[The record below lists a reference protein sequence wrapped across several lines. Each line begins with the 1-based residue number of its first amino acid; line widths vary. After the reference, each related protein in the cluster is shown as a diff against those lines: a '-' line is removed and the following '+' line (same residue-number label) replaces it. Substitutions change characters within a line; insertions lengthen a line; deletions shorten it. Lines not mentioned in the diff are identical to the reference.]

1 MKLYKNVIIYGLT
14 TLLGA
19 IMPFLFLPIV
29 TKLVN
34 PYDYG
39 IYAIIILLSQLI
51 TPLISIGVP
60 AFFAREYYKNNLLR
74 FKKNISL
81 ILFIP
86 IAMLALSEVI
96 LFIMQDV
103 HIILNIEKNML
114 YIIPLTTFSLVIPS
128 ILSTY
133 YRINNEPYKYSFFEI
148 TQIIFQYSLLYYF
161 LILETLTWEALIY
174 AFLIR
179 GLVSSCFGY
188 WTLYNNGFF
197 VNLNFYSKFSKIYIY
212 KSIKFGISLMPH
224 ALASRGIRSFDRII
238 LSILTTTSVTGIYM
252 VSVQVTSILLMLI
265 SVINLAWTPYL
276 YSMLKAGNSKIS
288 LVKNMYKILF
298 LSLLVLILLN
308 SFVPLIFELFIDKQ
322 YQGAQEFV
330 LFISLGYWFI
340 VPYVLIVDILV
351 YYKKT
356 WLISKIS
363 TINLLLNIMLLY
375 VMINL
380 YGPIGAAYATV
391 MSYGIV
397 FIVVFIAV
405 NATHKLPWLFF
416 LKGNNHVK

>member
-148 TQIIFQYSLLYYF
+148 F
-161 LILETLTWEALIY
+161 LIL
-174 AFLIR
+174 
-179 GLVSSCFGY
+179 S
-188 WTLYNNGFF
+188 
-197 VNLNFYSKFSKIYIY
+197 
-212 KSIKFGISLMPH
+212 
-224 ALASRGIRSFDRII
+224 
-238 LSILTTTSVTGIYM
+238 
-252 VSVQVTSILLMLI
+252 
-265 SVINLAWTPYL
+265 
-276 YSMLKAGNSKIS
+276 
-288 LVKNMYKILF
+288 
-298 LSLLVLILLN
+298 
-308 SFVPLIFELFIDKQ
+308 
-322 YQGAQEFV
+322 
-330 LFISLGYWFI
+330 
-340 VPYVLIVDILV
+340 
-351 YYKKT
+351 
-356 WLISKIS
+356 
-363 TINLLLNIMLLY
+363 
-375 VMINL
+375 
-380 YGPIGAAYATV
+380 
-391 MSYGIV
+391 
-397 FIVVFIAV
+397 
-405 NATHKLPWLFF
+405 
-416 LKGNNHVK
+416 

>member
-188 WTLYNNGFF
+188 WTLYKNGFF

-238 LSILTTTSVTGIYM
+238 LNILTTTSVTGIYM
-252 VSVQVTSILLMLI
+252 VSAQVTSILLILI
-265 SVINLAWTPYL
+265 SAINLAWTPYL
-276 YSMLKAGNSKIS
+276 FSELKNKNNKIS
-288 LVKNMYKILF
+288 LVKNIYKILF
-298 LSLLVLILLN
+298 LSLLTLILLN
-308 SFVPLIFELFIDKQ
+308 YFIDPIFELFIAKQ
-322 YQGAQEFV
+322 YHGAKDFI
-330 LFISLGYWFI
+330 LFISIGYWFM
-340 VPYVLIVDILV
+340 VPYVLIIDILL
-351 YYKKT
+351 YYNKI
-356 WLISKIS
+356 WLMSKIS
-363 TINLLLNIMLLY
+363 IVNFFLNLVLLFILIDLF
-375 VMINL
+375 
-380 YGPIGAAYATV
+380 GPIGAAYATAI
-391 MSYGIV
+391 SYIIV
-397 FIVVFIAV
+397 FISMFVVV
-405 NATHKLPWLFF
+405 NITYKLPWLFF
-416 LKGNNHVK
+416 IKGNNSVK